1 MARRPDDGRTWGR
14 PEALDTL
21 GRPPGSRRRS
31 LGTLL
36 GVAAI
41 AAGAHLG
48 FTGPAAGAPG
58 APAAAV
64 AAAPAGT
71 CASVGITL
79 PQERIPAEGV
89 AQSAVVRLSRADAG
103 APPELLVPE
112 AYVLTV
118 APVDDGIRV
127 SVLVRTDPQGGRTI
141 DLVNAASA
149 DGSLAAAVLYDVD
162 PRQVLDE
169 CRSGR

>member
-1 MARRPDDGRTWGR
+1 MAGKPDDGRTWGR

-48 FTGPAAGAPG
+48 FTGPAPG
-58 APAAAV
+58 APATAV
-64 AAAPAGT
+64 AAPTGT

-79 PQERIPAEGV
+79 PRERIPAEGV

-127 SVLVRTDPQGGRTI
+127 SVLVRTDPEGGRTI

>member
-1 MARRPDDGRTWGR
+1 MARKADDGRTWGR

-48 FTGPAAGAPG
+48 ITGPAGGAPG

-64 AAAPAGT
+64 AAPAGT

-79 PQERIPAEGV
+79 PRERIPAEGV

-103 APPELLVPE
+103 APAELLVPE